1 MKKSLFVTIVAVT
14 AFLLP
19 IAGYAQT
26 TSIPAPRIKKGPA
39 IIGIFNNRQSTSN
52 YDSRPL
58 SKQDLA
64 DLLWCAMGKNR
75 DDGKL
80 TAPTASNKQ
89 EVRLFVFDA
98 EGVSEYLPQ
107 SHELK
112 QVAKGDNR
120 DLVAGHQDFVKTAP
134 VSLVIVADM
143 DKFGG
148 TEPRQLTMATV
159 DVGIVCEN
167 ISVAAAGLGLASR
180 PRGTMDSEGI
190 RKLLDLNENQIPIMN
205 NVVGYPAKK

>member
-1 MKKSLFVTIVAVT
+1 MKKSMLAAVAALA

-19 IAGYAQT
+19 MAGYAQT
-26 TSIPAPRIKKGPA
+26 TGLPAARIKKGPA
-39 IIGIFNNRQSTSN
+39 IIGIFSNRQSTTK

-112 QVAKGDNR
+112 QVAKDDNR
-120 DLVAGHQDFVKTAP
+120 DLVAGPSGLREDC
-134 VSLVIVADM
+134 SR
-143 DKFGG
+143 
-148 TEPRQLTMATV
+148 EPCDRCRHGQVRRNRA
-159 DVGIVCEN
+159 
-167 ISVAAAGLGLASR
+167 
-180 PRGTMDSEGI
+180 
-190 RKLLDLNENQIPIMN
+190 
-205 NVVGYPAKK
+205 